1 MNNKI
6 DWLNEK
12 DEYISQF
19 IEEGMVLAWLSL
31 DATIEEI
38 YLVCR
43 KRGMDNTIRYSEFAD
58 VFMLI
63 AEHI

>member
-1 MNNKI
+1 MKI

-12 DEYISQF
+12 DEYISTF
-19 IEEGMVLAWLSL
+19 IEEGMVLAWLSC

-43 KRGMDNTIRYSEFAD
+43 KRGMDDVRYSEFAD
-58 VFMLI
+58 VFLLI

>member
-1 MNNKI
+1 MKI

-12 DEYISQF
+12 DEYISTF
-19 IEEGMVLAWLSL
+19 IEEGMVLAWLSC

-43 KRGMDNTIRYSEFAD
+43 KRGMDYHIRYSEFAD
-58 VFMLI
+58 VFMFI
-63 AEHI
+63 AENI

>member
-12 DEYISQF
+12 DEYISKF